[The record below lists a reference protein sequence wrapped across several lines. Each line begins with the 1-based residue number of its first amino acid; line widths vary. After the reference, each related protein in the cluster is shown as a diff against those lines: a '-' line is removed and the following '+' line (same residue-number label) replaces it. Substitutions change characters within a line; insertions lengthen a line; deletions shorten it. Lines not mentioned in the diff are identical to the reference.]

1 MNLIFPAITG
11 NFVLL
16 LTYDGDHDIT
26 NWKVYESD
34 ESAADGDADV
44 LWPGGTAPA
53 TTDSGID
60 IFSFFYDATAG
71 ADKCYGVAS
80 LAFATP

>member
-1 MNLIFPAITG
+1 M
-11 NFVLL
+11 
-16 LTYDGDHDIT
+16 TYDGDHDIT

-53 TTDSGID
+53 TTNSGSD
-60 IFSFFYDATAG
+60 IFSFFWDVETETA
-71 ADKCYGVAS
+71 YGVAS
-80 LAFATP
+80 LNFVAGD